1 MRKWSNMELKALH
14 TVRNSLHQLY
24 YYISHTV
31 LWILACLCE
40 VLQFAPVRRTRCFP
54 LRRCFY
60 VMHREA
66 GRARPGRT
74 RLGSYSFHVIFQ
86 EGVFNFG
93 GAASESRASLS
104 LQQQRARTCAHWG
117 YFHPSCGSRW
127 RAAVLIMGDVQSTQR
142 GSRQDAAAEE
152 ESRDANH
159 PQTEQ
164 NTDHEVGPRTRTVH
178 FFKVMLSCVTEA
190 LRMLVLRANSSIN
203 QTKALN
209 SWINCVLS
217 NAFRPL

>member
-1 MRKWSNMELKALH
+1 M
-14 TVRNSLHQLY
+14 
-24 YYISHTV
+24 V

-60 VMHREA
+60 AMHREA

-86 EGVFNFG
+86 EGVFNFR

-104 LQQQRARTCAHWG
+104 LQQQCARTCAHWG

-127 RAAVLIMGDVQSTQR
+127 RAAVLIMGDVQSTQP

-164 NTDHEVGPRTRTVH
+164 NTDHEVGPRTRTVP
-178 FFKVMLSCVTEA
+178 FSKVMLSCVTEA
-190 LRMLVLRANSSIN
+190 PRLLVLRA
-203 QTKALN
+203 TH
-209 SWINCVLS
+209 
-217 NAFRPL
+217 PLTRQKLWTHE